1 MNETKHSQFTI
12 NTPTKMTAAGIVGF
26 VVGCVALLTSFL
38 PIVNNISFIF
48 ALIGTVFAL
57 VGVIATVR
65 GKRKGKGFAIA
76 ALLICILSG
85 IIVLATQSYYGA
97 VIDETFGTTES
108 ITESTAT
115 ETAKA
120 ADADAPNY
128 KVTIDSSKEAKDYS
142 GENAIIVTYTFTNNS
157 DEDASFYTAILAQC
171 FQNGT
176 QLDTTYID
184 GIDVD
189 KTLNELKPGATITV
203 QEAYLLDDKSDV
215 MVECTE
221 ILDFSEKIIAEK
233 TFTLN

>member
-1 MNETKHSQFTI
+1 MNENKHSQFTI

-57 VGVIATVR
+57 VGIVATAR
-65 GKRKGKGFAIA
+65 GKRKGKGFTIA

-97 VIDETFGTTES
+97 IIDETFGTTKS
-108 ITESTAT
+108 TTESTVT
-115 ETAKA
+115 ETTKA

-142 GENAIIVTYTFTNNS
+142 GEDAIIVTYTFTNNS
-157 DEDASFYTAILAQC
+157 NEDASFCTAILAQC

-176 QLDTTYID
+176 QLDTTYVDEID
-184 GIDVD
+184 AD

-215 MVECTE
+215 TVECTE